1 MTTFSIAKSHL
12 QKKNNFEV
20 RIIPVISSNNSDD
33 DDQAEE
39 SDKDIVVLPEDG
51 NEELT
56 NETRIFSAEDGEK
69 VYVTYDYSF
78 DSKLRL
84 SAEETRYRYQVI
96 SDTLLSYGL
105 RKRQSWKQERYY
117 IKGKN
122 YVKIRPYTKWNGKTY
137 YGTWSSTKTVKR

>member
-1 MTTFSIAKSHL
+1 MVED
-12 QKKNNFEV
+12 N
-20 RIIPVISSNNSDD
+20 
-33 DDQAEE
+33 E
-39 SDKDIVVLPEDG
+39 SETIVLPEDG

-69 VYVTYDYSF
+69 IYVTYDYSF

-84 SAEETRYRYQVI
+84 SDEETRYRYQVI
-96 SDTLLSYGL
+96 SDTLVSYGL

-122 YVKIRPYTKWNGKTY
+122 YVKLIFRGKTPCICFALEPSSLK
-137 YGTWSSTKTVKR
+137 GTK